1 MDKKVNE
8 KKRLREIILELG
20 AVLIIVHIFAVFYEW
35 YHIYPWIDIPQH
47 FAGGILAVL
56 IFYWITHAHPR
67 FFKLVPG
74 SPVPVILV
82 LSWTALVGLLFE
94 LAEFTYDIL
103 VFGYLNLSRFPSQL
117 GLTDTMVDLIF
128 DLLGGLALAILMR
141 LRYDKRKHQ
150 L

>member
-1 MDKKVNE
+1 MDKAVKE

-20 AVLIIVHIFAVFYEW
+20 AALIVVHVIAVFYEW
-35 YHIYPWIDIPQH
+35 YHIYSWLDIPQH
-47 FAGGILAVL
+47 FAGGVLAAL
-56 IFYWITHAHPR
+56 IFYWTAYAHPR

-74 SPVPVILV
+74 SPIPIILV
-82 LSWTALVGLLFE
+82 LSWTALLGVLFE

-103 VFGYLNLSRFPSQL
+103 VYGYLNLSKFPSQL
-117 GLTDTMVDLIF
+117 GLTDTMVDLTL

-141 LRYDKRKHQ
+141 LRYDRRKHR